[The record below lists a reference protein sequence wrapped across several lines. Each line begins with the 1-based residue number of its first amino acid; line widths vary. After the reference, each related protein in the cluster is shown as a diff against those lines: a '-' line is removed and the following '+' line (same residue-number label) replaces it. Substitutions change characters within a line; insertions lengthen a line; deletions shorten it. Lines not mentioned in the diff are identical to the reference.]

1 MPHATTDAMTAHLAE
16 ISRHVAPGAH
26 ALLVLDGA
34 GWHSSKS
41 PTRNSPL
48 APHSLPGYIQG
59 ARCFAGCFRV
69 FKALIVPDTITLMLL
84 PPYSPELNPVETLWQ
99 YLRQNNLANR
109 VFDNHDEI
117 VDVCCTAWNSLM
129 AMPQRLASTTLRDW
143 AKVNG

>member
-1 MPHATTDAMTAHLAE
+1 MPYSLSTAPVAQLQEPDPKLRFGHRSPPHTPSQPPIQGTIRVVGRGCGAVSGAE
-16 ISRHVAPGAH
+16 IRRMANFGSG
-26 ALLVLDGA
+26 
-34 GWHSSKS
+34 S
-41 PTRNSPL
+41 
-48 APHSLPGYIQG
+48 
-59 ARCFAGCFRV
+59 
-69 FKALIVPDTITLMLL
+69 KALIVPDTITLMLL

-129 AMPQRLASTTLRDW
+129 AMPQRLASITLRDW